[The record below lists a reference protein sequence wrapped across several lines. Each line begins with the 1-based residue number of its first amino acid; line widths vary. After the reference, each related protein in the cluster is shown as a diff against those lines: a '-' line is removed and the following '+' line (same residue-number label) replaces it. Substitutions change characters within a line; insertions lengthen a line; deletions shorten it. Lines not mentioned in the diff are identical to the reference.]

1 MIIFTHVRVVP
12 VCTAATRTTFREILI
27 THLLLVAEA
36 EMRLQGNSAL
46 KLDIVRSGMALG

>member
-12 VCTAATRTTFREILI
+12 VCAAATRTTFREILI